1 MKRRGKE
8 GNIIIT
14 NMTPAHTRF
23 AIPNNTELPVIVIRA
38 LKPAEV
44 RADTEQFF
52 ILRA

>member
-8 GNIIIT
+8 GNIKIT

-44 RADTEQFF
+44 NADAEQFF
-52 ILRA
+52 ILPA